1 LAGYVSHPS
10 LGEEA
15 VAGSIIFALSRL
27 RFESEG
33 VRVEMPLSR
42 LLIEKGGAGD
52 GRIFFSDPEQPE
64 WTVFTFDEKVL
75 ERGPLLQ
82 QPHTRNQI
90 RSMRSGRELG
100 RRLKVTFA
108 FLGAFALAA
117 LLVSML
123 TGWMVRSLAARV
135 PAQWEKDLGDS
146 LMAEV
151 KENEVFVED
160 AKLKAK
166 LDRAVAPLL
175 SALPK
180 TGLEFKFH
188 IIENPLPNAF
198 ALPGGNVMVTTG
210 LLALVE
216 PPEELAG
223 VIAHELAHVT
233 QKHGFRK
240 IMSDAGPYLIMRV
253 FFGRGNGTVGVLGGS
268 SQMLVRQSFSQEYE
282 LEADEVGWQYLV
294 AARIDPRGMITML
307 QKLKAEQDRL
317 GHFELELRAF
327 SSHPATDKRIRR
339 LETKWKKLKNKSG
352 FIEYDRTEPRPAS
365 G

>member
-1 LAGYVSHPS
+1 M
-10 LGEEA
+10 
-15 VAGSIIFALSRL
+15 FAFARL
-27 RFESEG
+27 RFEAEG
-33 VRVEMPLSR
+33 VQVEMPLSR
-42 LLIEKGGAGD
+42 LLIEKGGTGD
-52 GRIFFSDPEQPE
+52 GRIYFSDPEQPE
-64 WTVFTFDEKVL
+64 WTVFTFEEAVL
-75 ERGPLLQ
+75 KRGPLLQ

-90 RSMRSGRELG
+90 RNMQSGRELR
-100 RRLKVTFA
+100 RRLTVTFA
-108 FLGAFALAA
+108 FLGMFALVA
-117 LLVSML
+117 LLVSLL

-175 SALPK
+175 SVLPR

-188 IIENPLPNAF
+188 LIESPLANAF

-240 IMSDAGPYLIMRV
+240 IISDAGPYLIMRIFV
-253 FFGRGNGTVGVLGGS
+253 GGGNGTVGVLGGS
-268 SQMLVRQSFSQEYE
+268 SQLLVRQSFSQEYE
-282 LEADEVGWQYLV
+282 LEADEVGWQFLV
-294 AARIDPRGMITML
+294 AARINPRGMITML
-307 QKLKAEQDRL
+307 RKLKADQDKL
-317 GHFELELRAF
+317 GHFQLELGAF
-327 SSHPATDKRIRR
+327 SSHPATEKRIRR
-339 LETKWKKLKNKSG
+339 LEMKWQKLKNKSG
-352 FIEYDRTEPRPAS
+352 FIEYDRTEPHPVPA
-365 G
+365 